1 MFSVNLGPLALQASH
16 LLLAMAFAIA
26 AGVGYLA
33 GRKNKINVTGVLL
46 DMALAALVAGRIGFV
61 ATRFGDFRDAPWWAV
76 FDIRDGGG
84 HWPAAIA
91 GALALGLWRCWRKP
105 QLRSPLAAGLIAAVF
120 AWDMSGSAIAF
131 KSPQGAAA
139 PAAIQA
145 YAGGKPM
152 VVNFWASWC
161 PPCRREMPVLAKTQ
175 QRRGDVAFVFVNGD
189 SDAAAGQQFLSEH
202 GITVANAVHDPDAK
216 LAGTVGTSAFP
227 TTLFYGANG
236 KLVSLHMGELSQ
248 ASLNAYLEKIA
259 AAQP

>member
-1 MFSVNLGPLALQASH
+1 MFSVNVGPLALQASH

-26 AGVGYLA
+26 AGVGYLV
-33 GRKNKINVTGVLL
+33 GRKNKVNVTGVLL

-61 ATRFGDFRDAPWWAV
+61 VTRFADFRDAPWWAV

-91 GALALGLWRCWRKP
+91 GALAVGAWRCWRKP
-105 QLRSPLAAGLIAAVF
+105 QLQAPLGAGLIAAVF
-120 AWDMSGSAIAF
+120 AWDLSGSAIAI

-139 PAAIQA
+139 PAAFQA
-145 YAGGKPM
+145 FAGGKPM

-161 PPCRREMPVLAKTQ
+161 PPCRREMPVLVKTQ
-175 QRRGDVAFVFVNGD
+175 QGRSDVAFVFVNGD
-189 SDAAAGQQFLSEH
+189 ADAAAGQQFLSEH
-202 GITVANAVHDPDAK
+202 GFTIANALHDADAK
-216 LAGTVGTSAFP
+216 LARAVGTSAFP

-236 KLVSLHMGELSQ
+236 KLVGLHMGELSQ

-259 AAQP
+259 AVQP